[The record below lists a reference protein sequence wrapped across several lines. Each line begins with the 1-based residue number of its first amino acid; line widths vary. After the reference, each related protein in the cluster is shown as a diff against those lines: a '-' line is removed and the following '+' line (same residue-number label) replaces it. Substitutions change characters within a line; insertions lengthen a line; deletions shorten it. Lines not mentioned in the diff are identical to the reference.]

1 MLTLK
6 PYLKLTPEEAVTNI
20 FDGATVA
27 FSGFGNVGAPKVVPR
42 ALAAMARKQ
51 HAKGEPFK
59 IRLLTGAGAGVD
71 VDEALAQARA
81 ISWRAPYQS
90 AATLRKQ
97 INRQE
102 VEYLDLLL
110 SHVSQTVS
118 SGFLGK
124 IDLAVIEATEITP
137 DGRVYLTTSVG
148 ASPTYLKCADRV
160 LIEVNHY
167 HSRRLREMTD
177 ILILSPPPHRNPFPT
192 LDPMTKFGWSYAVVD
207 PKKVIGVVETDE
219 PDYMD
224 PIPPPDTI
232 SDKIA
237 EHVIRFL
244 FDEMHAGRIPEA
256 FLPVQVGVGSVA
268 DGVLAALGKN
278 PYIPPFKVFNL
289 VIHDPMIELMEQ
301 GKVLG
306 ASATSLSLS
315 ADVLKRV
322 YNHMDFFVPRIVL
335 RPQEIS
341 NSPAIIRRLGVIAL
355 NAAVEV
361 DIYGNANASHIY
373 GTDIVNGVGGSSEFT
388 RNSFLPIIMCPSIA
402 KGGRISGVVPMCPHI
417 DNNEHSVQIIVTDQG
432 LADLRGLGPRQR
444 AVAIIEHCAHPAY
457 RDYLR
462 RYLEGSRVGHIRHNL
477 RESFRL
483 HRNLIEYGA
492 MLPELNLSEIG
503 AA

>member
-1 MLTLK
+1 MPFK
-6 PYLKLTPEEAVTNI
+6 PYPRLTPEEAVTSI

-27 FSGFGNVGAPKVVPR
+27 FSGFGNVGAPKAIPR
-42 ALAAMARKQ
+42 ALAARARKL
-51 HAKGEPFK
+51 HGRGEPFK
-59 IRLLTGAGAGVD
+59 IRLLAGAGAGVD

-110 SHVSQTVS
+110 SHVPQTVS

-124 IDLAVIEATEITP
+124 VDLAVIEATEITP
-137 DGRVYLTTSVG
+137 DGRVFLTTSVG

-160 LIEVNHY
+160 LIEVNRY
-167 HSRRLREMTD
+167 HSKRLREMTD
-177 ILILSPPPHRNPFPT
+177 IFLLSSPPHRNPFPA
-192 LDPMTKFGWSYAVVD
+192 LEPMTKFGWSYAVVD
-207 PKKVIGVVETDE
+207 PKRVIGVVETDE
-219 PDYMD
+219 PDYLD
-224 PIPPPDTI
+224 PISPPDAT
-232 SDKIA
+232 SDRIA
-237 EHVIRFL
+237 EHVVRFL
-244 FDEMHAGRIPEA
+244 FDEMHAGRIPDA
-256 FLPVQVGVGSVA
+256 FLPVQVGIGSVA

-278 PYIPPFKVFNL
+278 PYIPPFKVYNL
-289 VIHDPMIELMEQ
+289 VILDPMIELMEQ
-301 GKVLG
+301 GKVVG

-315 ADVLKRV
+315 ADVLNRV
-322 YNHMDFFVPRIVL
+322 YRHMDFFVPRIVL

-341 NSPAIIRRLGVIAL
+341 NHPAIIRRLGVIAL
-355 NAAVEV
+355 NSAVEV
-361 DIYGNANASHIY
+361 DIYGNANASHLF

-417 DNNEHSVQIIVTDQG
+417 DSNEHSVQVIVTEQG

-444 AVAIIEHCAHPAY
+444 ATAIIEHCAHPAY

-462 RYLEGSRVGHIRHNL
+462 SYLEGSRVGHIRHNL
-477 RESFRL
+477 RECYRL
-483 HRNLIEYGA
+483 HRNYLEYGA
-492 MLPELNLSEIG
+492 MLPELDLAGIS
-503 AA
+503 AV

>member
-1 MLTLK
+1 MLTLI
-6 PYLKLTPEEAVTNI
+6 PYPKLTPEEAVANI

-27 FSGFGNVGAPKVVPR
+27 FSGFGNVGAPKAIPR
-42 ALAAMARKQ
+42 ALAAAARSR
-51 HAKGEPFK
+51 HAKGESFQVR
-59 IRLLTGAGAGVD
+59 ILTGASTGVD
-71 VDEALAQARA
+71 VDEMLAQARA

-90 AATLRKQ
+90 ASTLRKQ

-110 SHVSQTVS
+110 SHVAQTVS

-124 IDLAVIEATEITP
+124 VDLAVIEATEITA
-137 DGRVYLTTSVG
+137 DGRVFLTTSVG
-148 ASPTYLKCADRV
+148 ASPTYLKSAERV
-160 LIEVNHY
+160 LIEVNHH

-177 ILILSPPPHRNPFPT
+177 IMTLPAPPHRNPFPA

-224 PIPPPDTI
+224 PIPPPDAV
-232 SDKIA
+232 SDRIA

-244 FDEMHAGRIPEA
+244 FDEIHAGRIPES
-256 FLPVQVGVGSVA
+256 FLPVQMGIGTLA

-301 GKVLG
+301 GKVVG
-306 ASATSLSLS
+306 ASATSLSVS
-315 ADVLKRV
+315 ADVLKRI
-322 YNHMDFFVPRIVL
+322 YSHMDFFVPRVVL

-341 NSPAIIRRLGVIAL
+341 NSPAIIRRLGVIAM
-355 NAAVEV
+355 NVAVEV

-373 GTDIVNGVGGSSEFT
+373 GTDVVNGVGGSSEFT
-388 RNSFLPIIMCPSIA
+388 RNGFLPIIICPSIA
-402 KGGRISGVVPMCPHI
+402 KGGRISCVVPMCPHI
-417 DNNEHSVQIIVTDQG
+417 DNNEHSVQIIVTEQG
-432 LADLRGLGPRQR
+432 LADLRGLSPRQR
-444 AVAIIEHCAHPAY
+444 ATKIIENCAHPAY

-462 RYLEGSRVGHIRHNL
+462 GYLADSRVGHIRHNL

-483 HRNLIEYGA
+483 HRNFIEYGA
-492 MLPELNLSEIG
+492 MLPDLDLSRIG
-503 AA
+503 A